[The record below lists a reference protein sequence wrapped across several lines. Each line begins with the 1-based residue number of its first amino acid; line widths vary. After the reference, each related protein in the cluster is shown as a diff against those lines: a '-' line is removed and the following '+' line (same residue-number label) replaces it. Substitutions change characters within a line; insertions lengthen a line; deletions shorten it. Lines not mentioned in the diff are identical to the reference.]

1 MEKLFQKLNR
11 VPIACII
18 LAIITV
24 MFLIWGGYQSKKYQR
39 ESAVFD
45 NAVTVENADA
55 LTAAHLKEYDK
66 KQICLVGEL
75 TVTDAPTDPLTGI
88 TVPGALLLERRTEM
102 YQYST
107 TGESVIMG
115 FYDFQQ
121 ANVTGKGGELYENP
135 VYPSDLGALTML
147 ANVSVGPV
155 ALGKTFV
162 RTFDSY
168 YNFIDRAEYTDLA
181 ATAAF
186 ENAYGLTLR
195 DGVYTNGD
203 PDDPQIGDIRITY
216 RCVDAKQYA
225 GKMTFFGTLL
235 DGELESVSEDD
246 AFMIQNCDSASQARE
261 TVTGASS
268 GNAHMLYVMAA
279 LNAAAAVIVFV
290 IVFIKRKKEG
300 A

>member
-11 VPIACII
+11 VPIACVI
-18 LAIITV
+18 LMTITV
-24 MFLIWGGYQSKKYQR
+24 MFVIWGGYQSKKYQR

-45 NAVTVENADA
+45 SAVTVENAGV
-55 LTAAHLKEYDK
+55 LTPAQLKEYDGK
-66 KQICLVGEL
+66 TLCLVGEL
-75 TVTDAPTDPLTGI
+75 TVTETPVDPLTGV
-88 TVPGALLLERRTEM
+88 TAPGALLLERRTEM

-107 TGESVIMG
+107 TGESVIKG

-135 VYPSDLGALTML
+135 VYPSELGAVTML
-147 ANVSVGPV
+147 ADVSVGPV

-168 YNFIDRAEYTDLA
+168 YNYIDRAEYTDLTP
-181 ATAAF
+181 TASF
-186 ENAYGLTLR
+186 DNAYGLTLR

-203 PDDPQIGDIRITY
+203 PEDPQIGDIRITY

-225 GKMTFFGTLL
+225 GKMTFYGTLL
-235 DGELESVSEDD
+235 DGVLESVSEAD
-246 AFMIQNCDSASQARE
+246 AFMIQNCDSAAQARE

-279 LNAAAAVIVFV
+279 LNAAAAVIVFAV
-290 IVFIKRKKEG
+290 VFIKRKKEG

>member
-11 VPIACII
+11 IPVACII

-24 MFLIWGGYQSKKYQR
+24 MFVIWGGYQSKKYQR

-55 LTAAHLKEYDK
+55 LTAAQLKEYDK
-66 KQICLVGEL
+66 KQVCLVGTL

-88 TVPGALLLERRTEM
+88 SVPGALLLERRTEM

-107 TGESVIMG
+107 TGESVLMG
-115 FYDFQQ
+115 FYDCQQ

-135 VYPSDLGALTML
+135 VYPAEIGTVTML
-147 ANVSVGPV
+147 ADVSVGPV

-168 YNFIDRAEYTDLA
+168 YNFIDRAAYTDLT
-181 ATAAF
+181 ATEAF
-186 ENAYGLTLR
+186 DNAYGLALR
-195 DGVYTNGD
+195 DGVYANGD

-216 RCVDAKQYA
+216 RYVDANQYA

-235 DGELESVSEDD
+235 DGVLENVSEN
-246 AFMIQNCDSASQARE
+246 AFMIQNCDSAAQARE
-261 TVTGASS
+261 TVTGSSSDNAS
-268 GNAHMLYVMAA
+268 GLYIMAV
-279 LNAAAAVIVFV
+279 LNAIAAVIVFV
-290 IVFIKRKKEG
+290 VVFIKRKKEG

>member
-1 MEKLFQKLNR
+1 MEKMFQKLNR
-11 VPIACII
+11 IPIACII

-24 MFLIWGGYQSKKYQR
+24 MYVIWGGYQSKKYQR

-45 NAVTVENADA
+45 SAVTVENADT

-66 KQICLVGEL
+66 KQICLVGTL

-88 TVPGALLLERRTEM
+88 SVPGALLLERCTEM

-107 TGESVIMG
+107 DGDNVLKG

-147 ANVSVGPV
+147 ADVRVGPV

-162 RTFDSY
+162 RTFDSDY
-168 YNFIDRAEYTDLA
+168 HYIDRAEYLTLTPA
-181 ATAAF
+181 APF
-186 ENAYGLTLR
+186 DNAYGLTLQG
-195 DGVYTNGD
+195 GVYTNGD
-203 PDDPQIGDIRITY
+203 PEDPQIGDIRITY
-216 RCVDAKQYA
+216 RYVDVKQYA

-235 DGELESVSEDD
+235 DGVLESISED
-246 AFMIQNCDSASQARE
+246 ASFMLQNCDSAAQARE
-261 TVTGASS
+261 TITGSS
-268 GNAHMLYVMAA
+268 SDNAGGLYFMAA
-279 LNAAAAVIVFV
+279 LHAVAAVIVFAV
-290 IVFIKRKKEG
+290 VFIKRKKEG

>member
-55 LTAAHLKEYDK
+55 LTAVQLKEYDK
-66 KQICLVGEL
+66 KQICLVGTL

-107 TGESVIMG
+107 TGESVIKG
-115 FYDFQQ
+115 FYDYQQ

-195 DGVYTNGD
+195 DGVYTNGN
-203 PDDPQIGDIRITY
+203 PEDPQIGDIRITY
-216 RCVDAKQYA
+216 RYVDAKQYA

-246 AFMIQNCDSASQARE
+246 AFMIQNCDSVAQARE
-261 TVTGASS
+261 TITGSS
-268 GNAHMLYVMAA
+268 SDNAGGLYFMAA
-279 LNAAAAVIVFV
+279 LNAIAAVIVFV
-290 IVFIKRKKEG
+290 VVFIKRKKEG

>member
-11 VPIACII
+11 IPIACII

-24 MFLIWGGYQSKKYQR
+24 MFVIWGGYQSKKYQR

-45 NAVTVENADA
+45 SAVTVENADA
-55 LTAAHLKEYDK
+55 LTAAQLKEYDGK
-66 KQICLVGEL
+66 TLCLVGAL
-75 TVTDAPTDPLTGI
+75 TVTDAPVDPLTGI
-88 TVPGALLLERRTEM
+88 SVPGALLLERRTEM

-107 TGESVIMG
+107 TGESVIKG
-115 FYDFQQ
+115 FYEYQQ

-135 VYPSDLGALTML
+135 VYPSEIGAVTML

-162 RTFDSY
+162 RTFDSFY
-168 YNFIDRAEYTDLA
+168 KYIDRAQYTDLA

-186 ENAYGLTLR
+186 DNAYGLTLR

-203 PDDPQIGDIRITY
+203 PEDPQIGDIRITY
-216 RCVDAKQYA
+216 RCVDVKQYA
-225 GKMTFFGTLL
+225 DKMTFFGTLA
-235 DGELESVSEDD
+235 DGVLESATEND
-246 AFMIQNCDSASQARE
+246 AFMIQNCDSVARARE
-261 TVTGASS
+261 TITGSSSDNAS
-268 GNAHMLYVMAA
+268 GLYFMAA
-279 LNAAAAVIVFV
+279 LNAVAAVVVFAV
-290 IVFIKRKKEG
+290 VCIKRKKEG

>member
-11 VPIACII
+11 IPIACII

-24 MFLIWGGYQSKKYQR
+24 MYAIWGGYQSKKYQR
-39 ESAVFD
+39 ESAIFD
-45 NAVTVENADA
+45 SALVIKNADA
-55 LTAAHLKEYDK
+55 LTPAQLKEYDGRL
-66 KQICLVGEL
+66 ICLVGEL
-75 TVTDAPTDPLTGI
+75 AVKKTPADPLTGI
-88 TVPGALLLERRTEM
+88 SVPGALLLERRTEM

-107 TGESVIMG
+107 TGESVIKG

-135 VYPSDLGALTML
+135 VYPAEIGAVTML
-147 ANVSVGPV
+147 ADVSVGPV

-162 RTFDSY
+162 RTLDTNY
-168 YNFIDRAEYTDLA
+168 QYTDRAEYVALTP
-181 ATAAF
+181 TASF
-186 ENAYGLTLR
+186 DNAYGLTLR

-216 RCVDAKQYA
+216 RYVDVKQYA

-235 DGELESVSEDD
+235 DGVLESVSEDD
-246 AFMIQNCDSASQARE
+246 AFMIQNCDSAARARE
-261 TVTGASS
+261 TVTGSSSDNAS
-268 GNAHMLYVMAA
+268 MLYVMAA
-279 LNAAAAVIVFV
+279 LHAIAAVIVFV
-290 IVFIKRKKEG
+290 VVILKRKKEG